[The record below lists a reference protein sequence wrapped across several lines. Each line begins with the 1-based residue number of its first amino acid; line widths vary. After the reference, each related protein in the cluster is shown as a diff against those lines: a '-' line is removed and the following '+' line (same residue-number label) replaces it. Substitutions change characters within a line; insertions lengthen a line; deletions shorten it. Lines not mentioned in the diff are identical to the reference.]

1 MKIFEMTE
9 RHLMSDCL
17 TIFYL
22 LSSIFYF
29 LPDRL
34 IV

>member
-17 TIFYL
+17 TVFYL
-22 LSSIFYF
+22 LSSIFC
-29 LPDRL
+29 LT
-34 IV
+34 V